1 MAEQIII
8 LFYSTVEIA
17 DMSLFSSDVARINAL
32 IHLLGLVMTIG
43 RYLPLMVGAFAFVNL
58 TIAVMSF
65 VVWNSII
72 SGVINSVLA
81 LGGFIFLGQLL
92 RRRKIHRYE
101 YRYKGRHS
109 KVETYIQQAAGY
121 TTGDNTDAATA

>member
-1 MAEQIII
+1 MAKQIII

-32 IHLLGLVMTIG
+32 IGLLGLVMTIG
-43 RYLPLMVGAFAFVNL
+43 RYLPLIVGAFAFVNL

-101 YRYKGRHS
+101 YRYKGRES
-109 KVETYIQQAAGY
+109 KVETHVQQSAGH
-121 TTGDNTDAATA
+121 TTSDKTGGATA